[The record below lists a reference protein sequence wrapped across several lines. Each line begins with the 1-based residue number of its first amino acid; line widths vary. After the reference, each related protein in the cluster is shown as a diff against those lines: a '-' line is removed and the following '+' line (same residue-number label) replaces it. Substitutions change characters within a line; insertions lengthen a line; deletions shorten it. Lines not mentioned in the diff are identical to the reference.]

1 MNAAGFILTLAVA
14 SSLPVTAAGQLTA
27 ALPAWDANSTAL
39 LWGVGGGLAKLIG
52 QEDLS
57 KRKALLL
64 VGVSAVFA
72 AAFGQLVI
80 HMTSSYLDVPVTL
93 LAAPVH
99 FSLGYGAQ
107 KLLPMIPDVVATLW
121 QAILKVAA
129 NRSNKEK

>member
-1 MNAAGFILTLAVA
+1 MILAAAASTPAVA
-14 SSLPVTAAGQLTA
+14 SGPLSA
-27 ALPAWDANSTAL
+27 ALPAWDAESSAL
-39 LWGVGGGLAKLIG
+39 LWGIGGGLAKLIG

-64 VGVSAVFA
+64 VAVSATFA
-72 AAFGQLVI
+72 AAFGQLSI
-80 HMTSSYLDVPVTL
+80 HFVSGYLDTPVTL

-107 KLLPMIPDVVATLW
+107 KLLPMIPDAVATLW
-121 QAILKVAA
+121 QAILNVAA